1 MSSKSPQIPD
11 MLQQNNV
18 SDQKYFYLCVPEA
31 IQRVC
36 DEELVHEML
45 LMLNGSIENDW
56 SEFENHLKKHEYALA
71 ANILHGMKG
80 TIPIFSDKKTEE
92 AIQHTEVL
100 LRQNEIN
107 ATELKNPVEM
117 LRFQMA
123 GFIAE
128 LKRWAESLN

>member
-1 MSSKSPQIPD
+1 MSSKSPQIPGL
-11 MLQQNNV
+11 LQQNNIL
-18 SDQKYFYLCVPEA
+18 DQKYVYLCVPEA

-56 SEFENHLKKHEYALA
+56 SEFEKHLNKHEYTVA

-80 TIPIFSDKKTEE
+80 TIPIFSDKKTED
-92 AIQHTEVL
+92 AIQQTEVL

-107 ATELKNPVEM
+107 ATVVKNSVES
-117 LRFQMA
+117 LRFQMT

-128 LKRWAESLN
+128 LKRWVESLN

>member
-1 MSSKSPQIPD
+1 MSSSSRQISD
-11 MLQQNNV
+11 KLQQNNV

-45 LMLNGSIENDW
+45 LMLNVSIENDW
-56 SEFENHLKKHEYALA
+56 SEFENHLNKHQYALA
-71 ANILHGMKG
+71 ANILHEMKG

-92 AIQHTEVL
+92 AIQQTEVL

-107 ATELKNPVEM
+107 AIEFKNS
-117 LRFQMA
+117 LAILHFQMT

-128 LKRWAESLN
+128 LKCWAES